1 MLTVLHEKTKSIQ
14 GMDNKALE
22 LCLSLTKAASLRYFE
37 ILKTWIYYGEISDPR
52 KEFFIEDT
60 HQLSNGALNSPA
72 HPNGG
77 SQGKSSA
84 SKGSASKNGGSA
96 NRSDFI
102 ESDDDEYDDD
112 FGKFNE

>member
-60 HQLSNGALNSPA
+60 HQLSYGTLNSPA

-84 SKGSASKNGGSA
+84 NKGSALKNGGSA

>member
-1 MLTVLHEKTKSIQ
+1 MLHEKTKSIQ

-22 LCLSLTKAASLRYFE
+22 LCLSLTKSSSVRYFE

-52 KEFFIEDT
+52 REFFIEDT
-60 HQLSNGALNSPA
+60 HQLSNGSTSSPA

-77 SQGKSSA
+77 SGGKTGA
-84 SKGSASKNGGSA
+84 GKKNHRKNGPA
-96 NRSDFI
+96 TSDFI

>member
-72 HPNGG
+72 HPNG

-84 SKGSASKNGGSA
+84 SKGFALKNGGSA